1 MSTRS
6 TQQLEKLF
14 DAKPVIV
21 LEEIQKAL
29 GSASRATIFRLLVK
43 VSYCR
48 SYNYNGKYYTKH
60 DLTRYDKQ
68 GLFSYKGIHFSRD
81 GNLSAT
87 VARLVRESLL
97 GHTQRELRELLRVKV
112 QTSLL
117 KMVHHK
123 QLVRSKV
130 AGQFLYLHPDSE
142 IRVAQ
147 LAKRQELFEQR
158 RFELKEVTDAVAI
171 QVLLMLIWHPGSR
184 TGDVVRRLKG
194 HSPPITI
201 QHVRV
206 VFDRYGLDNVG
217 KKGGPSR
224 H

>member
-1 MSTRS
+1 MKGLTFGGKYETVWLNSGLHKVYCLIEGVKMSTRS

-29 GSASRATIFRLLVK
+29 GSASRATIFRFLVK

-97 GHTQRELRELLRVKV
+97 GHTQRELRELLRVRV

-123 QLVRSKV
+123 QHRTFQSCGTIPLPSSGLGNPCGTTRKA
-130 AGQFLYLHPDSE
+130 AG
-142 IRVAQ
+142 
-147 LAKRQELFEQR
+147 
-158 RFELKEVTDAVAI
+158 
-171 QVLLMLIWHPGSR
+171 
-184 TGDVVRRLKG
+184 VVRTAKVRAQGSHRCCRNSGTFDVDLASRLKN
-194 HSPPITI
+194 
-201 QHVRV
+201 R
-206 VFDRYGLDNVG
+206 
-217 KKGGPSR
+217 
-224 H
+224 